1 MTSFHLFE
9 IKNINRKPEN
19 SLTPRYYHD
28 NKYETLTCV
37 AEVIQLHCKTCTVRI
52 LACVFWAEIE
62 S

>member
-19 SLTPRYYHD
+19 SLTQRYYHD
-28 NKYETLTCV
+28 NKCETLTCV
-37 AEVIQLHCKTCTVRI
+37 AEVIQLHCKTVRI